1 MPNLMDSVKDDVE
14 ETTDDIARIS
24 KEELKDVSNK
34 LDEYNAYSSKVE
46 EPKVE
51 VTIKTEPEKTN
62 VNVDPDKVKIN
73 NNTVISDDEFFDDFF
88 GDD

>member
-34 LDEYNAYSSKVE
+34 LDEYNAYSSNQLFHQ
-46 EPKVE
+46 PH
-51 VTIKTEPEKTN
+51 
-62 VNVDPDKVKIN
+62 
-73 NNTVISDDEFFDDFF
+73 FH
-88 GDD
+88 